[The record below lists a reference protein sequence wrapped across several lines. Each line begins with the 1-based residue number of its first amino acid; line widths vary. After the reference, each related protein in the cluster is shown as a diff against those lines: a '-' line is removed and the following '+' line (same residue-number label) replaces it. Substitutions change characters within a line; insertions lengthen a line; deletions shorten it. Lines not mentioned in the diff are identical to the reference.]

1 MVDLGGDVRAN
12 PKLSGT
18 RNNVFGIQTGVA
30 ISFLVKRRLQK
41 AETHACAVHYVR
53 RPEMD
58 TAEDKLSWLEQ
69 TQLSR
74 LPMESVRPDKKAN
87 WINHT
92 DNDFDEHIASIDK
105 KTKHSSKVSQKG
117 SIFRLFSLG
126 VVTAR
131 DDWVYD
137 FEKELLERKVKALIG
152 AYNADMKKWAA
163 MKKRDKRIED
173 LDASIKWSRAVK
185 NDLQNNVEYKFD
197 RKNIIE
203 ATYRPFVKSYLYF
216 EKHLN
221 EMQYQLGAIFSGE
234 PNPTIAFLSVD
245 SSNPLAVLAVNQ
257 HFDYCL
263 LKKGN
268 GGTQSLPRWRYEGEG
283 RRVDNISDWALMQFR
298 LRYDAGKKGS
308 RQISKDAVFHYVYGV
323 LHDPVYREKY
333 AQNLK
338 REFPRIPFY
347 ADFWKWAESGEKMMA
362 LHIDYEVVK
371 PWNLKR
377 VEAADEKSAQIS
389 FSPKPVLKADRD
401 NGVIILDSKTKLTGI
416 PDAAWGY
423 QLANRS
429 ALEWILDQY
438 KEWTPKDPTIRAKFN
453 TYRFADHK
461 EKVID
466 LLTRVTRVSVETM
479 EIVEAMKSVKR

>member
-1 MVDLGGDVRAN
+1 M
-12 PKLSGT
+12 
-18 RNNVFGIQTGVA
+18 QE
-30 ISFLVKRRLQK
+30 ISIGSSMSQG
-41 AETHACAVHYVR
+41 
-53 RPEMD
+53 
-58 TAEDKLSWLEQ
+58 
-69 TQLSR
+69 
-74 LPMESVRPDKKAN
+74 
-87 WINHT
+87 
-92 DNDFDEHIASIDK
+92 IDK
-105 KTKHSSKVSQKG
+105 KTKHSKKVAQKG
-117 SIFRLFSLG
+117 AIFRLFSLG

-137 FEKELLERKVKALIG
+137 FEKKSLERKVKALIL

-185 NDLQNNVEYKFD
+185 NDLQNRLEYKFD
-197 RKNIIE
+197 PKNIIE

-221 EMQYQLGAIFSGE
+221 EMQYQLGSIFSDE

-245 SSNPLAVLAVNQ
+245 SSNPLAALAVNH

-268 GGTQSLPRWRYEGEG
+268 GGTQSLPRWRYDGEG
-283 RRVDNISDWALMQFR
+283 RKVDNISDWALEQFCSR
-298 LRYDAGKKGS
+298 YNVSKNLR
-308 RQISKDAVFHYVYGV
+308 RPISKDAVFHYIYGV
-323 LHDPVYREKY
+323 LHDPVYRERY

-347 ADFWKWAESGEKMMA
+347 PDFWKWTEWGEKLMA
-362 LHIDYEVVK
+362 LHIGYETVK
-371 PWNLKR
+371 PWKLKR
-377 VEAADEKSAQIS
+377 VDFSDEKSKKANL
-389 FSPKPVLKADRD
+389 SPKPALKADKD
-401 NGVIILDSKTKLTGI
+401 NGIIVLDSETQLTGI
-416 PDAAWGY
+416 SAEAWGY
-423 QLANRS
+423 ELANRS

-466 LLTRVTRVSVETM
+466 LLMRVTRVSVETM
-479 EIVEAMKSVKR
+479 EIVEAMKTEKR